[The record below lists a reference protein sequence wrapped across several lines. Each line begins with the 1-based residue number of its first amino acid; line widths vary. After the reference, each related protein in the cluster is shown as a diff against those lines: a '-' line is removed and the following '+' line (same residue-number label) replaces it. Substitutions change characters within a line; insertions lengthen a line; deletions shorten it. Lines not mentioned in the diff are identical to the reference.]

1 MSSSGEEL
9 QAYNHT
15 DNEFKTTDRLEVL
28 GKCTFLCRDSQSTQQ
43 TA

>member
-15 DNEFKTTDRLEVL
+15 DNELKTTDRLEVL
-28 GKCTFLCRDSQSTQQ
+28 GKCIFLCRDSQSTQQ